1 MSGSDRLPVGGESL
15 KVLLVGNGAREHALA
30 WKLAASTL
38 LSELLI
44 APGNAGTAQVGRN
57 VPISAT
63 DVDALL
69 DFAATNGVDLTVVGP
84 EAPLADGIVDR
95 FQSRGLAIFGPT
107 KAAARIESSKVFA
120 KDLMLA
126 NGVATGNATVFDD
139 YEDAAHYAE
148 DIEPPI
154 VVKADGLAAGKGVV
168 VADTQE
174 DAVAALRSMMVE
186 REFGASGET
195 VLVEQYLE
203 GPEFSVFAFT
213 DGRAISQLVAAVDYK
228 RVWDGDTGP
237 NTGGMGAYSPPVREL
252 WNDAVDRTV
261 RTEIIK
267 PVLAALAAQGS
278 PYTGALY
285 AGLIHTEYGVKVI
298 EFNCRLGDPE
308 AQVILPRI
316 ESDLLALMAA
326 ATEGRLEDVPLL
338 VSDRSCVGVVLASGG
353 YPGSYDTGVA
363 IEGLE
368 HVPEDALVFHAG
380 TRHDGSGSIVT
391 DGGRVL
397 TVCGS
402 GTDRARARLRTY
414 WALNAIS
421 FDGSI
426 RRTDIA
432 RLVQR

>member
-1 MSGSDRLPVGGESL
+1 M
-15 KVLLVGNGAREHALA
+15 A
-30 WKLAASTL
+30 WKLAESEL

-44 APGNAGTAQVGRN
+44 ASGNAGTAQIGRN
-57 VPISAT
+57 VPIEAS

-69 DFAATNGVDLTVVGP
+69 EFSASNEVDFTVVGP
-84 EAPLADGIVDR
+84 EAPLAEGVVDR

-107 KAAARIESSKVFA
+107 QAAARIESSKAFA
-120 KDLMLA
+120 KELMLT
-126 NGVATGNATVFDD
+126 NGVPTGAATVFDS
-139 YEDAAHYAE
+139 YEDAARYAE

-174 DAVAALRSMMVE
+174 GAVSALRSMMVE

-203 GPEFSVFAFT
+203 GPEVSVFAFT
-213 DGRAISQLVAAVDYK
+213 DGKTISSLVAAVDYK
-228 RVWDGDTGP
+228 RVGDGDTGP

-252 WNDAVDRTV
+252 WNDDVERTV
-261 RTEIIK
+261 RTEVVE
-267 PVLAALAAQGS
+267 PVLAALAAQGA

-285 AGLIHTEYGVKVI
+285 AGLIHTEDGVKVI

-316 ESDLLALMAA
+316 ESDLLALMVA
-326 ATEGRLEDVPLL
+326 ATEGRLEDAPLH
-338 VSDRSCVGVVLASGG
+338 VSDRSCVGVVVASGG
-353 YPGSYDTGVA
+353 YPGTYETGVPIA
-363 IEGLE
+363 GLE
-368 HVPEDALVFHAG
+368 DVPDDALVFHAG
-380 TRHDGSGSIVT
+380 TRFDESGDAVT

-397 TVCGS
+397 TVCGA
-402 GTDRARARLRTY
+402 GENRARARLRAY

-426 RRTDIA
+426 HRTDIA
-432 RLVQR
+432 RVV